1 MRDKFESSEPIGLM
15 KGCNEIYRKG
25 YKSACVEVYKKLL
38 EHGYSEED
46 AKELAGIEEEDVEKY
61 SKK

>member
-46 AKELAGIEEEDVEKY
+46 AKKLAGIEEEDVEKY